1 MTEKFAAQLL
11 EQALLS
17 LEEVAAGCRVEVDWV
32 IARVLGDEVL
42 AAPPDPNPAHWV
54 FSGAD
59 LRRLRRIRRLERDF
73 DADPILAAM
82 VVDLLEELERLRA
95 RLRSAGLDPD

>member
-1 MTEKFAAQLL
+1 MTEKLAAQLL
-11 EQALLS
+11 EEAALT

-32 IARVLGDEVL
+32 IARVHDQVL
-42 AAPPDPNPAHWV
+42 AGPPDPDPAHWA

-59 LRRLRRIRRLERDF
+59 LLRLRRIQSLERDF
-73 DADPILAAM
+73 DADPMLAAM
-82 VVDLLEELERLRA
+82 VVDLLEELARLRA